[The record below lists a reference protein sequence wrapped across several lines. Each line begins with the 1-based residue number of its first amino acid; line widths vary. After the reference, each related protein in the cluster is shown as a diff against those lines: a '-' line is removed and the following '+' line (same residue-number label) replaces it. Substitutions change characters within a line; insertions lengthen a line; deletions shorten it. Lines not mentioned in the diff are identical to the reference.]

1 MGEAGLVV
9 SAVILYFIFR
19 WLLGDNGGDAD
30 GQNSNA
36 TTGRYR
42 VQPTMV
48 ERVQAM
54 FPHIPEAAIRADLAR
69 TGSIETTCDNILRQG
84 SLPLPPGAQ
93 ASRTSS
99 SNTSSHTAGQSS
111 AQRRNPNH
119 LEQSIGVAS
128 SSSTAPG
135 GSTSDSLI
143 KRFNLGTKLDQTVP
157 DQQVY
162 QWETDAS
169 SRQEQLR
176 RRKELMILQ
185 ARRKLLEREKQA

>member
-1 MGEAGLVV
+1 MP
-9 SAVILYFIFR
+9 
-19 WLLGDNGGDAD
+19 
-30 GQNSNA
+30 Q
-36 TTGRYR
+36 
-42 VQPTMV
+42 V

-93 ASRTSS
+93 VSRVSD
-99 SNTSSHTAGQSS
+99 SNPSSHTTAQSP
-111 AQRRNPNH
+111 AQRRNPG
-119 LEQSIGVAS
+119 QSTSAGG
-128 SSSTAPG
+128 SSSTASG

-143 KRFNLGTKLDQTVP
+143 KRFNLASKLDQTVP
-157 DQQVY
+157 DEQTY

-185 ARRKLLEREKQA
+185 ARQKLLKQEKQP